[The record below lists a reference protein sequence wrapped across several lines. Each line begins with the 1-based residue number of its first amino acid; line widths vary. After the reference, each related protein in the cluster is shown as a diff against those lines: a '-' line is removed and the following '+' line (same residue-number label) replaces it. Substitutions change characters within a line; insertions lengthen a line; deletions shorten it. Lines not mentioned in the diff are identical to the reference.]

1 MLNSISIMGRLSSD
15 PQLRRTAS
23 GKAVASFSV
32 ACERDFK
39 NQQTGEKEVD
49 FIECVAWGGTAEMVE
64 KYFHKG
70 QMAVATG
77 RLQLRDWTD
86 KNGQKRRQ
94 AEILV
99 NSISIS
105 AEARKA
111 ALRPALG
118 LTTDT
123 ARRRIRLPPLRRTS
137 RSWMERTNNCR
148 SRPGKAIFPLKD

>member
-1 MLNSISIMGRLSSD
+1 MLNQVAIQGRLVRD
-15 PQLRRTAS
+15 PELRRTNS
-23 GKAVASFSV
+23 GKAVASFSL
-32 ACERDFK
+32 ACDRDFK

-86 KNGQKRRQ
+86 KNGQKRRT

-99 NSISIS
+99 NNIYFCGSKESGTQAS
-105 AEARKA
+105 SGADNGYSTPAYQAPAPAANFAELEDDDAQ
-111 ALRPALG
+111 
-118 LTTDT
+118 
-123 ARRRIRLPPLRRTS
+123 LP
-137 RSWMERTNNCR
+137 
-148 SRPGKAIFPLKD
+148 F

>member
-1 MLNSISIMGRLSSD
+1 MLNQIAIQGRLVRD
-15 PQLRRTAS
+15 PELRRTNS
-23 GKAVASFSV
+23 GKAVTSFTLV
-32 ACERDFK
+32 CDRDFK

-86 KNGQKRRQ
+86 KNDQKRRT

-99 NSISIS
+99 NSIYFCGSKESGTQASSVADNGYS
-105 AEARKA
+105 AHAYQTPAHA
-111 ALRPALG
+111 ANFAELEDDDAQ
-118 LTTDT
+118 
-123 ARRRIRLPPLRRTS
+123 LP
-137 RSWMERTNNCR
+137 
-148 SRPGKAIFPLKD
+148 F

>member
-39 NQQTGEKEVD
+39 NQQTGVD

-86 KNGQKRRQ
+86 KNGQKRRT

-99 NSISIS
+99 NSIYFCGNKESGTQASSGADNGYS
-105 AEARKA
+105 AQAYQATAPA
-111 ALRPALG
+111 ANFAELEDDDAE
-118 LTTDT
+118 
-123 ARRRIRLPPLRRTS
+123 LP
-137 RSWMERTNNCR
+137 
-148 SRPGKAIFPLKD
+148 F

>member
-86 KNGQKRRQ
+86 KNGQKRRT
-94 AEILV
+94 AEILI
-99 NSISIS
+99 NSVYFCGSKENGS
-105 AEARKA
+105 QANSGADNGYSTPAYQAPAPA
-111 ALRPALG
+111 ANFVELEDDDAQ
-118 LTTDT
+118 
-123 ARRRIRLPPLRRTS
+123 
-137 RSWMERTNNCR
+137 
-148 SRPGKAIFPLKD
+148 FPF

>member
-1 MLNSISIMGRLSSD
+1 MLNTITIAGRMVRD
-15 PQLRRTAS
+15 PELRRTNS
-23 GKAVASFSV
+23 GKAVTSFTL
-32 ACERDFK
+32 ACDRDFK

-86 KNGQKRRQ
+86 KNGQKRRT

-99 NSISIS
+99 NSVYFCGSKENGTQAS
-105 AEARKA
+105 SGADSGYSTPAYQVPAPAADFAE
-111 ALRPALG
+111 LEDN
-118 LTTDT
+118 DT
-123 ARRRIRLPPLRRTS
+123 LLP
-137 RSWMERTNNCR
+137 
-148 SRPGKAIFPLKD
+148 F

>member
-1 MLNSISIMGRLSSD
+1 MLNQIAIQGRLARD
-15 PQLRRTAS
+15 PELRRTNS
-23 GKAVASFSV
+23 GKAVTSFTLV
-32 ACERDFK
+32 CDRDFK

-86 KNGQKRRQ
+86 KNGQKRRT

-99 NSISIS
+99 NNIYFCGSKESGTQAS
-105 AEARKA
+105 SGAGNGYSTPAYQAPAPAANFAE
-111 ALRPALG
+111 LDG
-118 LTTDT
+118 EDEQ
-123 ARRRIRLPPLRRTS
+123 LP
-137 RSWMERTNNCR
+137 
-148 SRPGKAIFPLKD
+148 F

>member
-1 MLNSISIMGRLSSD
+1 MLNQISVQGRIVRD
-15 PQLRRTAS
+15 PELRRTAS
-23 GKAVASFSV
+23 GKAVTSFTL
-32 ACERDFK
+32 ACDRDFK
-39 NQQTGEKEVD
+39 NQQTGEKDVD

-99 NSISIS
+99 NNIYFCGSKESGTQAS
-105 AEARKA
+105 SGADNGYSTPAYQAPAPAANFAE
-111 ALRPALG
+111 LDG
-118 LTTDT
+118 EDEQ
-123 ARRRIRLPPLRRTS
+123 LP
-137 RSWMERTNNCR
+137 
-148 SRPGKAIFPLKD
+148 F

>member
-1 MLNSISIMGRLSSD
+1 MLNQISVQGRLARD
-15 PQLRRTAS
+15 PELRRTNS
-23 GKAVASFSV
+23 GKAVTSFTL
-32 ACERDFK
+32 ACDRDFK

-86 KNGQKRRQ
+86 KNGQKRRT

-99 NSISIS
+99 NSVYFCGSKESGTQASSGADNGYS
-105 AEARKA
+105 APAYQAPAPA
-111 ALRPALG
+111 ANFAELDG
-118 LTTDT
+118 EDEQ
-123 ARRRIRLPPLRRTS
+123 LP
-137 RSWMERTNNCR
+137 
-148 SRPGKAIFPLKD
+148 F

>member
-1 MLNSISIMGRLSSD
+1 MLNSISIMGRLSYD

-49 FIECVAWGGTAEMVE
+49 FIECVAWGGTAEIVE
-64 KYFHKG
+64 KYFYKG

-86 KNGQKRRQ
+86 KNGQKRRT

-99 NSISIS
+99 NNIYFCGSKESGTQAS
-105 AEARKA
+105 SGAGNGYSTPAYQAPAPAANFAELEDDDAQ
-111 ALRPALG
+111 
-118 LTTDT
+118 
-123 ARRRIRLPPLRRTS
+123 LP
-137 RSWMERTNNCR
+137 
-148 SRPGKAIFPLKD
+148 F

>member
-86 KNGQKRRQ
+86 KNGQKRRT

-99 NSISIS
+99 NSVYFCGSKES
-105 AEARKA
+105 GTQASSGADNGYSTPAYQAPAPAANFAE
-111 ALRPALG
+111 LDG
-118 LTTDT
+118 EDEQ
-123 ARRRIRLPPLRRTS
+123 LP
-137 RSWMERTNNCR
+137 
-148 SRPGKAIFPLKD
+148 F

>member
-1 MLNSISIMGRLSSD
+1 MLNQISVQGRIVRD
-15 PQLRRTAS
+15 PELRRTAS
-23 GKAVASFSV
+23 GKAVTSFTLV
-32 ACERDFK
+32 CDRDFK

-86 KNGQKRRQ
+86 KNGQKRRT

-99 NSISIS
+99 NSIYFCGSKESGTQASSGADNGYS
-105 AEARKA
+105 APAYQAPAPA
-111 ALRPALG
+111 ANFAELDG
-118 LTTDT
+118 EDEQ
-123 ARRRIRLPPLRRTS
+123 LP
-137 RSWMERTNNCR
+137 
-148 SRPGKAIFPLKD
+148 F

>member
-1 MLNSISIMGRLSSD
+1 MLNSISIMGRLSYD

-49 FIECVAWGGTAEMVE
+49 FIECVAWGGTAEMVQ

-70 QMAVATG
+70 QMAIATG

-86 KNGQKRRQ
+86 KNGQKRRT

-99 NSISIS
+99 NSVYFCGSKESGTQASSGAGNGYS
-105 AEARKA
+105 A
-111 ALRPALG
+111 PAYQAPAPVANFAELE
-118 LTTDT
+118 DDD
-123 ARRRIRLPPLRRTS
+123 AQLP
-137 RSWMERTNNCR
+137 
-148 SRPGKAIFPLKD
+148 F

>member
-1 MLNSISIMGRLSSD
+1 MLNSISIMGRLSYD

-49 FIECVAWGGTAEMVE
+49 FIECVAWGGTAEIVE
-64 KYFHKG
+64 KYFYKG

-86 KNGQKRRQ
+86 KNGQKRRT

-99 NSISIS
+99 NNIYFCGSKESGTQAS
-105 AEARKA
+105 SGADNGYGTPAYQAPAPAANFAE
-111 ALRPALG
+111 LDG
-118 LTTDT
+118 EDEQ
-123 ARRRIRLPPLRRTS
+123 LP
-137 RSWMERTNNCR
+137 
-148 SRPGKAIFPLKD
+148 F

>member
-86 KNGQKRRQ
+86 KNGQKRRT

-99 NSISIS
+99 NSIYFCGSKESGTQASSGADNGYS
-105 AEARKA
+105 APAYQAPAPA
-111 ALRPALG
+111 ANFAELDG
-118 LTTDT
+118 EDEQ
-123 ARRRIRLPPLRRTS
+123 LP
-137 RSWMERTNNCR
+137 
-148 SRPGKAIFPLKD
+148 F

>member
-70 QMAVATG
+70 QMAIVTG
-77 RLQLRDWTD
+77 RLQIRQYTD

-99 NSISIS
+99 SNVYFCGSKESGTQAS
-105 AEARKA
+105 SGADNGYSTPAYQAPAPA
-111 ALRPALG
+111 ANFEELEG
-118 LTTDT
+118 EDE
-123 ARRRIRLPPLRRTS
+123 RLP
-137 RSWMERTNNCR
+137 
-148 SRPGKAIFPLKD
+148 F